1 MKTKTNQTLRLTT
14 MAAITAA
21 ASEWLH
27 RENRMVSFIMKERV
41 SNLQTLH
48 IYHVGTPAL
57 LALCCGNLAVTVGLM
72 AYSATVYRYARKG
85 GAL

>member
-1 MKTKTNQTLRLTT
+1 MKKTNETLQLPALATV
-14 MAAITAA
+14 AAKAN
-21 ASEWLH
+21 EWLH

-48 IYHVGTPAL
+48 YVNIGVPAL

>member
-1 MKTKTNQTLRLTT
+1 MKKTNETLQLPALATV
-14 MAAITAA
+14 AAKAN
-21 ASEWLH
+21 EWLH

-41 SNLQTLH
+41 SNIQTLH
-48 IYHVGTPAL
+48 YVHIGVPAL

-72 AYSATVYRYARKG
+72 VYSATVYRYARKG

>member
-1 MKTKTNQTLRLTT
+1 MKKTNETLQLPALATV
-14 MAAITAA
+14 AAKAN
-21 ASEWLH
+21 EWLH

-48 IYHVGTPAL
+48 YVHIGVPAL
-57 LALCCGNLAVTVGLM
+57 LALCCGNLAVTAALLAWSGC
-72 AYSATVYRYARKG
+72 AYLLAKKG

>member
-1 MKTKTNQTLRLTT
+1 
-14 MAAITAA
+14 MANITAA
-21 ASEWLH
+21 AHEWLH

-48 IYHVGTPAL
+48 YVHIGVPAL

-72 AYSATVYRYARKG
+72 AYSATVYLLAKKG

>member
-1 MKTKTNQTLRLTT
+1 MKKTNETLQLPALATV
-14 MAAITAA
+14 AAKAN
-21 ASEWLH
+21 EWLH
-27 RENRMVSFIMKERV
+27 RENRMVSFIMKEQV

-48 IYHVGTPAL
+48 YVHIGVPAL

-72 AYSATVYRYARKG
+72 AYSATAYRYARKG

>member
-1 MKTKTNQTLRLTT
+1 MKKTNETLQLPALATV
-14 MAAITAA
+14 AAKAN
-21 ASEWLH
+21 EWLH
-27 RENRMVSFIMKERV
+27 RENRMVSFIMEERV

-48 IYHVGTPAL
+48 YVHIGVPAL

-72 AYSATVYRYARKG
+72 AYSATAYRYARKG

>member
-1 MKTKTNQTLRLTT
+1 

-27 RENRMVSFIMKERV
+27 RENRICSAIMQKPV
-41 SNLQTLH
+41 TNLQTLH

-57 LALCCGNLAVTVGLM
+57 LGLCCGNLAVTVGLM
-72 AYSATVYRYARKG
+72 AYSATAYRYARKG